1 MALQVDEDWDFDT
14 IRTNPHSTFRHQ
26 GFETIRGGRS
36 VSNSSHSSDFDEIP
50 ISVALQSLALN
61 SAPHSENT
69 GPSRRVASPSPS
81 PSKPTRAGTARR
93 RSPPNASPN
102 SARREQLHH
111 HHHHHRHI
119 TKESQVLHNDPS
131 RSPSPEPQ
139 SHTAKSTS
147 TVRPVRRVSEKN
159 NRPGNATTSSSTSSS
174 STPSTG
180 ITSQPSQPSQ
190 PPDAQSLYNSI
201 IHTSLAQLTT
211 NTSAAPQ
218 EHLAAAR
225 LSSAWSSLNEVN
237 PEASILLLR
246 SMLDQLQRNPALNA
260 LVSPTSQSPLSPR
273 PPPPPPPTA
282 RKATPAKAPELL
294 SSSPAATGSPLARRK
309 RRSSVVSGAGAGGAG
324 GRRRGGS
331 SASVGMEETAEG
343 KGVNAVLADVLY
355 GRWVEGLRE
364 RWGSTE
370 R

>member
-1 MALQVDEDWDFDT
+1 MTLQVDEDWDFDT
-14 IRTNPHSTFRHQ
+14 IRTNPHSTLRHQ
-26 GFETIRGGRS
+26 AFKTIRGGRS

-69 GPSRRVASPSPS
+69 GPSGRVASPSVS
-81 PSKPTRAGTARR
+81 PPKPTRAGTARGK
-93 RSPPNASPN
+93 SPANASP
-102 SARREQLHH
+102 SSTRRGQL

-131 RSPSPEPQ
+131 PSPSPSPEPQ

-147 TVRPVRRVSEKN
+147 TVRPVRKVSKN
-159 NRPGNATTSSSTSSS
+159 SNRPANATTSSSASSS
-174 STPSTG
+174 GTASTG
-180 ITSQPSQPSQ
+180 ITSQPS
-190 PPDAQSLYNSI
+190 DAQSLYNAI
-201 IHTSLAQLTT
+201 IHTSLTQLTT
-211 NTSAAPQ
+211 NTSATPQ
-218 EHLAAAR
+218 EHLATAR

-237 PEASILLLR
+237 AEASILLLR

-260 LVSPTSQSPLSPR
+260 LVSSASQ
-273 PPPPPPPTA
+273 PPPPPPPTTAA
-282 RKATPAKAPELL
+282 RATPAKITEPL
-294 SSSPAATGSPLARRK
+294 SSSPATTGSPLARRK
-309 RRSSVVSGAGAGGAG
+309 RRSSVVSGAGASGVG

-355 GRWVEGLRE
+355 GRWVEGLRG

>member
-1 MALQVDEDWDFDT
+1 MALQADEDWDFDT
-14 IRTNPHSTFRHQ
+14 IRTNPHSTLRHQ
-26 GFETIRGGRS
+26 AFKTIRGGRS

-111 HHHHHRHI
+111 HHHRHI

-139 SHTAKSTS
+139 SYTAKSTS

-159 NRPGNATTSSSTSSS
+159 NRPGNSTTSSSSA
-174 STPSTG
+174 STG
-180 ITSQPSQPSQ
+180 IASQPSQPS
-190 PPDAQSLYNSI
+190 DAQSLYNTI

-211 NTSAAPQ
+211 NTSATPQ

-225 LSSAWSSLNEVN
+225 LSSAWSSLNEVS

-260 LVSPTSQSPLSPR
+260 LVSPTSQSPL
-273 PPPPPPPTA
+273 PPPPPPPPSTTP
-282 RKATPAKAPELL
+282 KATPAKAPELL

-309 RRSSVVSGAGAGGAG
+309 RRSSVVSGAGAGGVG

-355 GRWVEGLRE
+355 GRWVEGLRG
-364 RWGSTE
+364 RWSSTE

>member
-1 MALQVDEDWDFDT
+1 MALQADEDWDFDT
-14 IRTNPHSTFRHQ
+14 IRTNPHSTLRHQ
-26 GFETIRGGRS
+26 AFKTIRGGRS

-69 GPSRRVASPSPS
+69 GPSRHVASPSPS
-81 PSKPTRAGTARR
+81 PSKPTRVGTARR
-93 RSPPNASPN
+93 RSPPNSSPN
-102 SARREQLHH
+102 SARREQL

-131 RSPSPEPQ
+131 RSPSPESQ

-159 NRPGNATTSSSTSSS
+159 NRPGTATTSSSA
-174 STPSTG
+174 STG
-180 ITSQPSQPSQ
+180 ITSQPSN
-190 PPDAQSLYNSI
+190 AQSLYNTV

-211 NTSAAPQ
+211 NTSATPQ

-246 SMLDQLQRNPALNA
+246 SMLDQLQRNPALNT
-260 LVSPTSQSPLSPR
+260 LVSPTSQSPLSP
-273 PPPPPPPTA
+273 PPPTAA

-309 RRSSVVSGAGAGGAG
+309 RRSSVVSGAGAGGVG

-331 SASVGMEETAEG
+331 SASVGIEETAEG

-355 GRWVEGLRE
+355 GRWVEGLRG

>member
-26 GFETIRGGRS
+26 AFKTIRGGRS
-36 VSNSSHSSDFDEIP
+36 VSNSSNSSDFDEIP

-111 HHHHHRHI
+111 HHHHRHI

-159 NRPGNATTSSSTSSS
+159 NRPGNAITSSSASSS
-174 STPSTG
+174 STASTG
-180 ITSQPSQPSQ
+180 ITPQPS
-190 PPDAQSLYNSI
+190 DAQSLYNTI

-211 NTSAAPQ
+211 NTSATPQ

-260 LVSPTSQSPLSPR
+260 LVFPTSQSPLSP
-273 PPPPPPPTA
+273 PPPTTA
-282 RKATPAKAPELL
+282 PKATPAKAPELL

-309 RRSSVVSGAGAGGAG
+309 RRSSVVSGAGAGGVG

-355 GRWVEGLRE
+355 GRWVEGLRG